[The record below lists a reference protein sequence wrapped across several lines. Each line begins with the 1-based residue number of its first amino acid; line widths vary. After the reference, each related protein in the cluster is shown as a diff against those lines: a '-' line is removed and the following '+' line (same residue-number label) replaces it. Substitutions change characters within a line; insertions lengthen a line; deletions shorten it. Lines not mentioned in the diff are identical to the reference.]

1 MPQSKRIPG
10 SRRRERGIAIMLTA
24 VMLFVLVPVAGLALD
39 AVLLY
44 ALKAKLSTAADAA
57 AIAAARSLNVGMT
70 LAEQENEAR
79 QRALDFF
86 RANFPNNAYNTSNHS
101 VNVTVA
107 ETAFRT
113 RTVTV
118 NAAINAPQYFMR
130 WLGFSSTRINALGRA
145 SRRDVNLVMVLDRS
159 GSMGNAATAS
169 SPCAVMKNAATTFTN
184 MFAEGRDRLGFVA
197 FGSGYHIGFSPSMN
211 FKSGGSSSMPSR
223 LGSMTCQGG
232 TSTAMAAW
240 KAYELL
246 QAIDEPGALN
256 LIVLFTDGWPN
267 GITADL
273 PYRRITDSRYGG
285 GIRTDSTTTT
295 TTRNIN
301 TRWQTGYPNYTTT
314 YSMLPSP
321 CRQGNTSSPPYHY
334 YNMRCN
340 NSSCSS
346 YTSYSSPNW
355 NPNFNPPSVRGV
367 ITQAAGDQDTLNTGA
382 TVGPIRPED
391 SSLTDAGTTLVSG
404 LDDCTA
410 TTAVSNSW
418 TGVRRDVAYL
428 PDTDAYGNST
438 RGFMDFPGVMQ
449 FSSGPYVGKIRIDVP
464 RSLTRGALNA
474 ADSAA
479 SRIRSDVSLNPVI
492 YVIGLGD
499 VNHEINRRMAN
510 DPTSPIF
517 DDARPTGLY
526 VYAPTPTELNY
537 AFVRVAS
544 EILRL
549 AQ

>member
-1 MPQSKRIPG
+1 MPQPKRIPG

-57 AIAAARSLNVGMT
+57 AIAAARSLNIGMT
-70 LAEQENEAR
+70 LAEQEAEAS
-79 QRALDFF
+79 QRAQDFF
-86 RANFPNNAYNTSNHS
+86 RANFPLNAYNTSNHA
-101 VNVTVA
+101 VTINVA

-118 NAAINAPQYFMR
+118 SAAINAPQYFMR

-145 SRRDVNLVMVLDRS
+145 SRRDVNLIMVLDRS
-159 GSMGNAATAS
+159 GSMGNAATAT

-184 MFAEGRDRLGFVA
+184 MFAEGRDRLGFIA
-197 FGSGYHIGFSPSMN
+197 FGSGYRVGFSPSMT
-211 FKSGGSSSMPSR
+211 FKSGGASSMPGI
-223 LGSMTCQGG
+223 LATMTCQGG
-232 TSTAMAAW
+232 TSTAMAVW

-267 GITADL
+267 GVTANL
-273 PYRRITDSRYGG
+273 PYRRVTDSRYGG
-285 GIRTDSTTTT
+285 VRRDTS

-301 TRWQTGYPNYTTT
+301 TRMDFSHSSTSTT
-314 YSMLPSP
+314 YSMPPSP
-321 CRQGNTSSPPYHY
+321 CRLGSTSSPPYHY

-355 NPNFNPPSVRGV
+355 NPNFNPPDQLGV
-367 ITQAAGDQDTLNTGA
+367 VTQAAGDQDTLNTGA

-391 SSLTDAGTTLVSG
+391 ASLTDAGSTLLSN
-404 LDDCTA
+404 LNDCA
-410 TTAVSNSW
+410 ASTAVSNSW
-418 TGVRRDVAYL
+418 TSMRRDVAYL

-449 FSSGPYVGKIRIDVP
+449 FASGPYIGKIRVDVP
-464 RSLTRGALNA
+464 RSLTRAALNA

-479 SRIRSDVSLNPVI
+479 DRIRNDITLSPII
-492 YVIGLGD
+492 YVIGLGS
-499 VNHEINRRMAN
+499 VNHELHRRMSN

-517 DDARPTGLY
+517 DDTRPEGLY
-526 VYAPTPTELNY
+526 VYAATPTELNY

>member
-1 MPQSKRIPG
+1 MPQPKRIPG

-70 LAEQENEAR
+70 LAEQEAEAR

-86 RANFPNNAYNTSNHS
+86 RANFPNNAYNTSNHA

-145 SRRDVNLVMVLDRS
+145 SRRDVNLIMVLDRS
-159 GSMGNAATAS
+159 GSMGSAATAT

-197 FGSGYHIGFSPSMN
+197 FGSGYHIGFAPSMN
-211 FKSGGSSSMPSR
+211 FKSGGASSMPSR
-223 LGSMTCQGG
+223 LGSMSCQGG

-267 GITADL
+267 GITANL
-273 PYRRITDSRYGG
+273 PYRRVTDSRYGG
-285 GIRTDSTTTT
+285 VRRATS

-301 TRWQTGYPNYTTT
+301 TRMDFSHTSTGTT
-314 YSMLPSP
+314 YSMPPSP
-321 CRQGNTSSPPYHY
+321 CRLGSTSSPPYHY

-340 NSSCSS
+340 NSSCSN
-346 YTSYSSPNW
+346 YTSYSAPNW
-355 NPNFNPPSVRGV
+355 NPNFNPPTQLGV
-367 ITQAAGDQDTLNTGA
+367 VTQAAGDQDTLNTGA

-391 SSLTDAGTTLVSG
+391 SSLTDSGTTLLSG
-404 LDDCTA
+404 LDDCA
-410 TTAVSNSW
+410 ASTAVSSSW
-418 TGVRRDVAYL
+418 TSVRRDVAFL
-428 PDTDAYGNST
+428 PDTDAYGNAT

-449 FSSGPYVGKIRIDVP
+449 FGSGHPHVGKIRVDVP
-464 RSLTRGALNA
+464 RSLTRAALNA

-479 SRIRSDVSLNPVI
+479 SRIRSDTSLNPVM

-510 DPTSPIF
+510 DPTSPIY
-517 DDARPTGLY
+517 DDTRPEGLY